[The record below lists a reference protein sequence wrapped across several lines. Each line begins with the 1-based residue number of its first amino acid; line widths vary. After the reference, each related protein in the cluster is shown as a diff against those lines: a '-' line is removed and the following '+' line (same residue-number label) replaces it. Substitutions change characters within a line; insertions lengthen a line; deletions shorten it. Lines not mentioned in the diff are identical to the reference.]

1 MTDYFKKTL
10 LEWVTGNYT
19 YESPKSGLVYSTNK
33 QSSNT
38 LQTQLNAE
46 FTSGYTITVT
56 FQPVDTKNQGIG
68 YTILCG
74 YDNSNNR
81 GFIAILDTSFNLVTI
96 LKQYTSGVNFGKF
109 LAMNVDEK
117 GQYFAIEN
125 QTNGVKRLVL
135 LNNITA
141 TTNGEFKANIRTA
154 YNLNTQSS
162 NMKITGILKAEN
174 TGKYLIYGYNIIT
187 GNNVQATEFTIN
199 VGAENEWVDYD
210 NTLDNFTVK
219 DCWANW
225 DADNK
230 LTFALVGIGFEDNK
244 YKLGYAYS
252 QEDSL
257 LIQVDYYD
265 VGIKSLGEF
274 NLTACIINQYEAYYG
289 FHDYLADIR
298 NNTVIMYLNRELD
311 KIYTVYNK
319 STTQYDLREGV
330 EFKKIQNEVMVYV
343 KQFENVLLTHRVG
356 RIYNT
361 YDISLS
367 DIFRYNYAIDG
378 LNLFM
383 VTKQFNLY
391 NFYVQTED
399 YINTRYQIFNENDYN
414 GLPYNGVEPI
424 YPNSARLY
432 NNGIV
437 VFARN
442 LYNINRNGN
451 VTTSTLEVPNTFLNE
466 IPIFPHE
473 LWSKTNQIMVQN
485 TDSITTNIY
494 ETLLINFI
502 NTINMRNE
510 NDINNVIVNNV
521 GASALNSGLAYSVNQ
536 TRLEVLRINYQDG
549 TVLENS
555 LNPTKIDDTHYNY
568 TFTIYVSKLIKN
580 IQFLTNYKMGSGT
593 VYLELDGANY
603 ELNKAYKLSQNV
615 RVE

>member
-19 YESPKSGLVYSTNK
+19 YENPTGLVYSENK

-46 FTSGYTITVT
+46 FTNGYTITVT

-81 GFIAILDTSFNLVTI
+81 GFIVILDTSFNLLTI
-96 LKQYTSGVNFGKF
+96 LKQYTSGVNFGQF

-125 QTNGVKRLVL
+125 QANGVKRLVL

-141 TTNGEFKANIRTA
+141 TTNGEFKVNIRTA

-162 NMKITGILKAEN
+162 NMTIAGVIKAEN
-174 TGKYLIYGYNIIT
+174 TGKYLIYGYNSIQ
-187 GNNVQATEFTIN
+187 VLVTEFTIN
-199 VGAENEWVDYD
+199 VGSENEWIDYASVSD
-210 NTLDNFTVK
+210 IFKVK
-219 DCWANW
+219 DCWASW

-230 LTFALVGIGFEDNK
+230 LTFVLVGEAKDENIF
-244 YKLGYAYS
+244 KLGYAYS
-252 QEDSL
+252 QNNSL
-257 LIQVDYYD
+257 IIQTDYYNI
-265 VGIKSLGEF
+265 GIRNNTNINMS
-274 NLTACIINQYEAYYG
+274 AVIINQYEAYYG
-289 FHDYLADIR
+289 FHDYVANVR
-298 NNTVIMYLNRELD
+298 NNTVIMYLNRETD
-311 KIYTVYNK
+311 EIYTIYNK
-319 STTQYDLREGV
+319 STTQYDQREGV
-330 EFKKIQNEVMVYV
+330 EFKKIQNDVLVYV
-343 KQFENVLLTHRVG
+343 KQFENILTHSVG

-367 DIFRYNYAIDG
+367 DIFRYNYAVG
-378 LNLFM
+378 NLNLFM

-399 YINTRYQIFNENDYN
+399 YINIRYQIFNENNYN
-414 GLPYNGVEPI
+414 GLPYNGSNPI
-424 YPNSARLY
+424 YPNSSRLY

-437 VFARN
+437 IFARN

-451 VTTSTLEVPNTFLNE
+451 ITISTLEVPNTFLNE
-466 IPIFPHE
+466 IPISPQE
-473 LWSKTNQIMVQN
+473 LWSETNQTMVQN

-510 NDINNVIVNNV
+510 NDVNNVIINNV
-521 GASALNSGLAYSVNQ
+521 GASTLNSGLAYSVNQ

-549 TVLENS
+549 TMLENS
-555 LNPTKIDDTHYNY
+555 LKPTKTDDTHYNY

-580 IQFLTNYKMGSGT
+580 IQFLTNYEKGSGT